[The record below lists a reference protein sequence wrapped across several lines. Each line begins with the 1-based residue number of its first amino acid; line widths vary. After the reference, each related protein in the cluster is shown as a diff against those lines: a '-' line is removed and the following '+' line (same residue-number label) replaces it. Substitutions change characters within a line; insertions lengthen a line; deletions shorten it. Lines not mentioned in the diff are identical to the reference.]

1 MAENGNGSGAK
12 AFGGIM
18 AVLAILA
25 TVVASLAYF
34 VLPLHGRLEAIE
46 DQRLQDIPMMTATVL
61 NQEKLKELSK
71 DHDTHLLSGGH
82 PTLSERVKA
91 LETNNISVRFLQRDL
106 RMLWFKVYGED
117 MPAVNGGH

>member
-1 MAENGNGSGAK
+1 MAESNGAK

-46 DQRLQDIPMMTATVL
+46 EQRLLDIPMMTATVL
-61 NQEKLKELSK
+61 NEEKLKELSK
-71 DHDTHLLSGGH
+71 DHDAHLSSGGH
-82 PTLSERVKA
+82 PSLSERVKA
-91 LETNNISVRFLQRDL
+91 LEANGVSVRHQDRLI
-106 RMLWFKVYGED
+106 RMLWFKVYGEE
-117 MPAVNGGH
+117 MPAVNGVH